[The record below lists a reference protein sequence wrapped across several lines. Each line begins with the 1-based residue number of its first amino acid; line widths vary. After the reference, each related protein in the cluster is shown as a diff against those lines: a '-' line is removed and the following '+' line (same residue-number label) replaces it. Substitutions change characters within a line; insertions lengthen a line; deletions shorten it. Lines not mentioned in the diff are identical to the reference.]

1 MKKLVISAL
10 AVAAASFIITGCGGD
25 SKQIVRLSHSQIE
38 THPDHI
44 GAQAFKKVVESKL
57 GDKFEV
63 QIFPNATLGANEKV
77 LELIKQGSVQYLVVS
92 TANIESFD
100 KLYSLFS
107 IPYLFTSEEAYN
119 KFISDPKVM
128 EQLGVNSK
136 TNGFTPV
143 TAYTAGTRNFYSKT
157 PIKSVA
163 DLQGKK
169 FRVQAGPVNVAM
181 MQAFGAAATPMSFG
195 EVYSALQ
202 QSVIDGAENNEL
214 ALTDQKHGEIT
225 KYYTYDLHQMCPDL
239 LVASNAFLD
248 KLTPEERKVFDEAAA
263 ASQKAEFDAW
273 NASIAD
279 AKKKATEM
287 GVEFITVDV
296 NEFRNKVLPL
306 HEQILGETPDL
317 KPLYDAATAA
327 TAANAAAQ

>member
-1 MKKLVISAL
+1 MKKLLCSAL
-10 AVAAASFIITGCGGD
+10 AVAVASLVLTGCGGE
-25 SKQIVRLSHSQIE
+25 SKQIIRLSHSQIE

-44 GAQAFKKVVESKL
+44 GALAFKQVVESKL
-57 GDKFEV
+57 GDQFEV
-63 QIFPNATLGANEKV
+63 QIFPNATLGSNEKV
-77 LELIKQGSVQYLVVS
+77 VELIKQGSVQYLVVS
-92 TANIESFD
+92 TANLESFD

-107 IPYLFTSEEAYN
+107 IPYLFTSEAAFN
-119 KFISDPKVM
+119 KFISDPKVL

-136 TNGFTPV
+136 TDGFTPV
-143 TAYTAGTRNFYSKT
+143 TAFTAGTRNFYSKT
-157 PIKSVA
+157 PIRTVA
-163 DLQGKK
+163 DIQGKK

-181 MQAFGAAATPMSFG
+181 MQAFGGAATPMSFG

-214 ALTDQKHGEIT
+214 ALTDQKHGEIC

-239 LVASNAFLD
+239 LIASNGFLD
-248 KLTPEERKVFDEAAA
+248 KLTPEQRAVFDEAATA
-263 ASQKAEFDAW
+263 AQKAEFDAW
-273 NASIAD
+273 NKAVAD
-279 AKKKATEM
+279 AKQKATEM

-306 HEQILGETPDL
+306 HEQLLAETPAL

-327 TAANAAAQ
+327 NNAQ

>member
-107 IPYLFTSEEAYN
+107 IPYLFTSEDAYN

-128 EQLGVNSK
+128 EQLGVNRK

-306 HEQILGETPDL
+306 HEQILGETPAL
-317 KPLYDAATAA
+317 KPLYDAAA
-327 TAANAAAQ
+327 AANAAAQ

>member
-1 MKKLVISAL
+1 M
-10 AVAAASFIITGCGGD
+10 
-25 SKQIVRLSHSQIE
+25 
-38 THPDHI
+38 
-44 GAQAFKKVVESKL
+44 
-57 GDKFEV
+57 
-63 QIFPNATLGANEKV
+63 
-77 LELIKQGSVQYLVVS
+77 
-92 TANIESFD
+92 
-100 KLYSLFS
+100 
-107 IPYLFTSEEAYN
+107 
-119 KFISDPKVM
+119 
-128 EQLGVNSK
+128 
-136 TNGFTPV
+136 
-143 TAYTAGTRNFYSKT
+143 
-157 PIKSVA
+157 
-163 DLQGKK
+163 
-169 FRVQAGPVNVAM
+169 NVAI

-273 NASIAD
+273 NASIED

-306 HEQILGETPDL
+306 HEQILGETPAL

-327 TAANAAAQ
+327 NAAAQ